1 MEEEKCI
8 LLIKKNWSRKEIY
21 AKFSKI
27 DYHFYSDTI
36 PIDVTNVK
44 KISKD
49 KELSFYFLMIWICT
63 KAINS
68 IQEFKIR
75 IREENLVVLDKVNPS
90 FTYLPKGADTFQII
104 TVSWEDD
111 YISFCKNAKKQ
122 SIIQK
127 EFIDKSKETDELIY
141 FSCTPWFDFTSL
153 TNEHN
158 FDAKDTIPR
167 ITWGKY
173 YEDKNRLYVHM
184 SIEVNHRTIDG
195 FHIGQLKAAI
205 DHEINTLI

>member
-1 MEEEKCI
+1 
-8 LLIKKNWSRKEIY
+8 
-21 AKFSKI
+21 
-27 DYHFYSDTI
+27 
-36 PIDVTNVK
+36 
-44 KISKD
+44 
-49 KELSFYFLMIWICT
+49 MIWICT

-75 IREENLVVLDKVNPS
+75 IREENLVVLDKANPS

-111 YISFCKNAKKQ
+111 YTSFCKNAKKQ
-122 SIIQK
+122 SIMQK

-141 FSCTPWFDFTSL
+141 FSCLPWFDFTSL

-158 FDAKDTIPR
+158 FDTKDTIPR
-167 ITWGKY
+167 IAWGKY
-173 YEDKNRLYVHM
+173 YEDNNRLYIHI